1 VAAGWLEDKNQPNV
15 GNVSYLMHRAF
26 APEFRVIAEYEQIQI
41 SSEETI
47 HRQVANILKGHEAAS
62 GLYAFYDSMANLVY
76 IGKSDGNLLAEICQ
90 QLNAQVKKPFPRGAR
105 QPEHRLDVVR
115 YISAYYVQPSIF
127 EDYAKHMESLILR
140 ISKPALNANIGKLK
154 KAEL

>member
-1 VAAGWLEDKNQPNV
+1 
-15 GNVSYLMHRAF
+15 
-26 APEFRVIAEYEQIQI
+26 
-41 SSEETI
+41 
-47 HRQVANILKGHEAAS
+47 
-62 GLYAFYDSMANLVY
+62 MANLVY
-76 IGKSDGNLLAEICQ
+76 IGKSDGNLLAEIYQ

-115 YISAYYVQPSIF
+115 YISAYYTQPSIF

-140 ISKPALNANIGKLK
+140 ISKPTLNANIGKLK